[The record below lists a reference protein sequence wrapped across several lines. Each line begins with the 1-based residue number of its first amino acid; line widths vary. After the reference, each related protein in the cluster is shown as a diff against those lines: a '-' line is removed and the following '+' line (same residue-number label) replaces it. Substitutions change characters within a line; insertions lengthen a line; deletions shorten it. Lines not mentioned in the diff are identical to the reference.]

1 MAEDAKRRRPVACL
15 TANAI
20 FKRFRGATKTDALYM
35 ELKMALD
42 GFAKPLLEVTREY
55 AKKVVSSSSGD
66 EEAKRSQAVKALRL
80 C

>member
-1 MAEDAKRRRPVACL
+1 
-15 TANAI
+15 
-20 FKRFRGATKTDALYM
+20 
-35 ELKMALD
+35 MALD

-80 C
+80 CLRIFTR